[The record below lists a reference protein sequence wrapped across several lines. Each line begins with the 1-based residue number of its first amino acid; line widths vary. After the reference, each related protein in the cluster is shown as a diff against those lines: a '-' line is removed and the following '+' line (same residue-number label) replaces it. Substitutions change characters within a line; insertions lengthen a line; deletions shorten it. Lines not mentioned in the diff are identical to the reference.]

1 MLDVIDVSRWQGT
14 IDWKKVKASGKVG
27 GVMIRAVS
35 TKSGQLYVD
44 PCFEANY
51 AGAKSVGLPVGV
63 YAYTVAVTE
72 GMAKKELN
80 LLKTCLEGKRFELPI
95 AMDVEDSRLKSLPAA
110 ELTFQVAI
118 RIASRLAAVVRPAV
132 QPATSWSVRASRY
145 RMPARA
151 SIMVR
156 IRAVTEKNPPSWT
169 KSPNAR
175 AVNSSTRN
183 LLPAMTSTKDNAL
196 TTRPTGVG
204 AARIRATTRFFT
216 TKTSSRTTFSRIAVS
231 SASRKVSEITRGNS
245 SENTPSTTR

>member
-80 LLKTCLEGKRFELPI
+80 LLKTCLEGKSFELPI
-95 AMDVEDSRLKSLPAA
+95 AMDVEDPHLKGLPAA
-110 ELTFQVAI
+110 ELTKLVKMELREI
-118 RIASRLAAVVRPAV
+118 
-132 QPATSWSVRASRY
+132 
-145 RMPARA
+145 
-151 SIMVR
+151 
-156 IRAVTEKNPPSWT
+156 EK
-169 KSPNAR
+169 
-175 AVNSSTRN
+175 VGGCTRSCTPTRT
-183 LLPAMTSTKDNAL
+183 LP
-196 TTRPTGVG
+196 TTT
-204 AARIRATTRFFT
+204 
-216 TKTSSRTTFSRIAVS
+216 
-231 SASRKVSEITRGNS
+231 
-245 SENTPSTTR
+245 

>member
-95 AMDVEDSRLKSLPAA
+95 AMDVEDPRLKGLPAA
-110 ELTFQVAI
+110 ELTKLVKMELREI
-118 RIASRLAAVVRPAV
+118 
-132 QPATSWSVRASRY
+132 
-145 RMPARA
+145 
-151 SIMVR
+151 
-156 IRAVTEKNPPSWT
+156 EKWGSC
-169 KSPNAR
+169 
-175 AVNSSTRN
+175 TRSCTPTRT
-183 LLPAMTSTKDNAL
+183 LP
-196 TTRPTGVG
+196 TTT
-204 AARIRATTRFFT
+204 
-216 TKTSSRTTFSRIAVS
+216 
-231 SASRKVSEITRGNS
+231 
-245 SENTPSTTR
+245 

>member
-95 AMDVEDSRLKSLPAA
+95 AMDVEDNKLRKLGKQALTDLTAYALSTIEQWGFYALLYTGLKFGETQLYMGGSALRKYDVWVAAYRDNKPTPA
-110 ELTFQVAI
+110 
-118 RIASRLAAVVRPAV
+118 
-132 QPATSWSVRASRY
+132 WSFGMWQY
-145 RMPARA
+145 
-151 SIMVR
+151 
-156 IRAVTEKNPPSWT
+156 
-169 KSPNAR
+169 
-175 AVNSSTRN
+175 
-183 LLPAMTSTKDNAL
+183 TSTASVPGITGNVDLSHAYKDY
-196 TTRPTGVG
+196 
-204 AARIRATTRFFT
+204 AAI
-216 TKTSSRTTFSRIAVS
+216 IAKKGLD
-231 SASRKVSEITRGNS
+231 RLREGK
-245 SENTPSTTR
+245 

>member
-80 LLKTCLEGKRFELPI
+80 LLKTCLEGKSFELPI
-95 AMDVEDSRLKSLPAA
+95 AMDVEDP
-110 ELTFQVAI
+110 
-118 RIASRLAAVVRPAV
+118 RP
-132 QPATSWSVRASRY
+132 
-145 RMPARA
+145 
-151 SIMVR
+151 
-156 IRAVTEKNPPSWT
+156 
-169 KSPNAR
+169 
-175 AVNSSTRN
+175 
-183 LLPAMTSTKDNAL
+183 
-196 TTRPTGVG
+196 
-204 AARIRATTRFFT
+204 
-216 TKTSSRTTFSRIAVS
+216 
-231 SASRKVSEITRGNS
+231 
-245 SENTPSTTR
+245 

>member
-80 LLKTCLEGKRFELPI
+80 LLKTCLEGKSFELPI
-95 AMDVEDSRLKSLPAA
+95 AMDVEDPRLKSLPAA
-110 ELTFQVAI
+110 ELTKLVKMELREIEKWGLYAI
-118 RIASRLAAVVRPAV
+118 LYTYSN
-132 QPATSWSVRASRY
+132 
-145 RMPARA
+145 
-151 SIMVR
+151 
-156 IRAVTEKNPPSWT
+156 K
-169 KSPNAR
+169 
-175 AVNSSTRN
+175 
-183 LLPAMTSTKDNAL
+183 
-196 TTRPTGVG
+196 RPTRKHGMWQY
-204 AARIRATTRFFT
+204 
-216 TKTSSRTTFSRIAVS
+216 SSKG
-231 SASRKVSEITRGNS
+231 KVSGVSGVVDMNHVYKDY
-245 SENTPSTTR
+245 PSIIAKAGLTSVKGA